1 MVQQVLLLYS
11 NYGNLTRT
19 FKLLFC
25 VKPNFSFTQFL
36 SRPWI
41 WLISLKKNKSAIK
54 LITMSLKMNL
64 LLGQDKSIHI
74 SLKWIGN
81 LEENFLFP
89 SSFDSI
95 YIVSLTLW
103 LLYLLNPALSISN
116 DVPLS
121 ISSFPETSS
130 KCYRRFKPIY
140 LNTYYI
146 HISKWTKTHIIDWLP
161 TSLFSFELESKIII
175 NFSLYFGKCS
185 PYISG

>member
-19 FKLLFC
+19 YKPLSS

-41 WLISLKKNKSAIK
+41 WLKSLKKNKPAIK
-54 LITMSLKMNL
+54 LITTSLKMNL

-81 LEENFLFP
+81 LEEDCLFP
-89 SSFDSI
+89 SSFDSF

-103 LLYLLNPALSISN
+103 LMYLLIPALSISN

-161 TSLFSFELESKIII
+161 LLFLVFNLKA
-175 NFSLYFGKCS
+175 K
-185 PYISG
+185 